1 MALKLKQILLII
13 ILIPAVLLLKS
24 CDSNS
29 SLSPS
34 EISKTNI
41 SSLSN
46 SEIDKIMH
54 RDLVKVL
61 DSAVILA
68 KRNMRYQSQRLIDSI
83 AAIAI
88 SMKDSNLLAK
98 TYIAMYNIDRETGNL
113 TMESRKL
120 IDTAIAYHLEDSLL
134 SRVYLLLE
142 SIYLQFHNYSKA
154 YESHLKVIEYGE
166 KHGQYYNMSISYN
179 SIGNKYSQWKIL
191 DKAEDF
197 YRTSLRYAQS
207 CSDSNLIATSLNN
220 IGDCLLHSNNLDS
233 AAKYFI
239 DATNINKTNSNY
251 RKLSVNHSNLG
262 DILFKR
268 GNYDLA
274 QKWFESGLQNAL
286 ISNDPYCIV
295 LAYNN
300 LGKIDQ
306 SNKNWE
312 SGLKNYQLANDIAN
326 NNDIKYDQQFALKG
340 LSDIYYQVNKKDIA
354 FFYLKEYNKLSD
366 SLAVE
371 KTTNTLEF
379 LKIKIEDEIF
389 KEEQLRLIEEE
400 KRTLANKLKFLF
412 FTTLIV
418 IIILISINIYNK
430 QKGKLKNLSLVKR
443 NLELEQT
450 VLNNELVDFSL
461 HISHRNDLLVEI
473 NSDLK
478 TILHNPENN
487 EILIRDLIFKIN
499 NTKQSREEFEL
510 IQSKIGNIG
519 HKFFNTIKNMEP
531 KLTKN
536 EIQLCTLLRINLSTK
551 EIASLNN
558 VSVKAV
564 KMSRYRLRKKLN
576 IGPEIDL
583 VDYFKKI

>member
-1 MALKLKQILLII
+1 MALKFKQILLFLF
-13 ILIPAVLLLKS
+13 LITTALLLKS
-24 CDSNS
+24 CDSNIP
-29 SLSPS
+29 LSPS
-34 EISKTNI
+34 ENSTTNI

-46 SEIDKIMH
+46 SEI
-54 RDLVKVL
+54 LKVL

-68 KRNMRYQSQRLIDSI
+68 KRNMRYQSQRLIDSV

-98 TYIAMYNIDRETGNL
+98 TYMSMYTIDKETGDL
-113 TMESRKL
+113 SIESRKY

-142 SIYLQFHNYSKA
+142 YNYLQFHNYSKA

-166 KHGQYYNMSISYN
+166 KYEQYDNMSISYN
-179 SIGNKYSQWKIL
+179 RIGNKYSQWKIS
-191 DKAEDF
+191 DKAEEF
-197 YRTSLRYAQS
+197 YRKSLEYAQS
-207 CSDSNLIATSLNN
+207 SNDSNLIATSLNN
-220 IGDCLLHSNNLDS
+220 IGDCLLQSNNLDS
-233 AAKYFI
+233 AAKYFM
-239 DATNINKTNSNY
+239 DAANINKAFSNY
-251 RKLSVNHSNLG
+251 KKLSVNYSNLG
-262 DILFKR
+262 DILFQR

-312 SGLKNYQLANDIAN
+312 SGLNNYLLAYDYSDIESLKH
-326 NNDIKYDQQFALKG
+326 DIINTLKG
-340 LSDIYYQVNKKDIA
+340 LSDIYYQMDKKDLA
-354 FFYLKEYNKLSD
+354 FHYLQEYSKLSD
-366 SLAVE
+366 SLAIE

-379 LKIKIEDEIF
+379 LKLKIEDEIF

-430 QKGKLKNLSLVKR
+430 QKGKLENLNLAKR
-443 NLELEQT
+443 NLELEQA

-461 HISHRNDLLVEI
+461 HISYRSDLLEEI
-473 NSDLK
+473 NSELK
-478 TILHNPENN
+478 TILNNPDNN

-510 IQSKIGNIG
+510 IQSKIENIG

-531 KLTKN
+531 KLSKN

-558 VSVKAV
+558 VSLKAV
-564 KMSRYRLRKKLN
+564 KMSRYRLRRKLS

-583 VDYFKKI
+583 VDYLKKM